1 MRRFLFVWIALI
13 MFMFAQSMAQEFD
26 CEVSINTQQLSN
38 TARDNLSDFVQQV
51 KNYVNNYKWTKED
64 FGTDRLKCT
73 FEIHFQG
80 SQGENHFTAQLFV
93 GSQRPIHKLN
103 KSTAV
108 LRLKDDSWEFDYVR
122 FQPLQHESFQFD
134 PLVSLIDYYCYII
147 LGYDFDTWGASEGT
161 PYFEKAIDIVNKAR
175 SAGNA
180 GQGWNI
186 ASENTYSRGQLVDE
200 LLNSKF
206 RPFREAAYRYHYWGL
221 DQLYKK
227 TEKPKKTML
236 TALESI
242 GNLIQKINQR
252 SLIVK
257 TFFDTKAP
265 EIADTFVD
273 FPEAD
278 VFQKLITIDP
288 AHKQAYENARQGLK

>member
-1 MRRFLFVWIALI
+1 MRRFLFVWIVLI
-13 MFMFAQSMAQEFD
+13 MFMSAQSMAQEFD

-64 FGTDRLKCT
+64 FGTDRIKCT

-103 KSTAV
+103 KNTAV
-108 LRLKDDSWEFDYVR
+108 LRLKDDNWEFDYVR
-122 FQPLQHESFQFD
+122 FQPLQHENFQFD
-134 PLVSLIDYYCYII
+134 PVVSLIDYYCYII
-147 LGYDFDTWGASEGT
+147 LGYDFDTWGAAEGT

-180 GQGWNI
+180 GQGWTI
-186 ASENTYSRGQLVDE
+186 TSGNTYSRGELVDE

-206 RPFREAAYRYHYWGL
+206 RPFREAVYRYHYWGL

-227 TEKPKKTML
+227 TDKPKTTML
-236 TALESI
+236 TALQSI
-242 GNLIQKINQR
+242 GNLMQKINQQ
-252 SLIVK
+252 SLIVR

-265 EIADTFVD
+265 EIADTFID
-273 FPEAD
+273 FPDAD

-288 AHKQAYENARQGLK
+288 AHQQAYDKARQGLK